1 MSMADSF
8 EKIPVQVFGTLDEG
22 SRFVGSQIAALIQGK
37 KARGQMAVLGLATG
51 STPKSLYAE
60 LVRLHRQEG
69 LSFANVISFNLD
81 EYYPIDQD
89 ALQSFNR
96 FMHEQLFSKVD
107 IDPANCHIPNGQ
119 WRKEDIKQHCLDY
132 ERLISQAG
140 GIDLQILGIGNNGHI
155 GFNEPG
161 SSHLSRTRLIPLD
174 NSTRIANAQ
183 DFQNISK
190 VPRLAITMGISTITA
205 ARRIVLMAWGQIKAP
220 VIRRAVEGHV
230 TEQVP
235 ASLLQQHNDCLFVTD
250 AMAAAELT
258 RFKSPWLTGECEWTP
273 AIVRK
278 AVVNMALKL
287 GKPILSLTNSDYND
301 NALSDLLVEKGDAYE
316 INLQVFYSLRDSI
329 TGWPGGKPGLS
340 GQTAHAERSTP
351 YPKRVLIFSPHPDD
365 DIISM
370 GGSFMR
376 LHDQGHQVHVAYQT
390 SGNIAVTDEFVTR
403 FLDFAVGFEVLAGID
418 SQRSAQILQSATS
431 FLAAKKTSDIDTP
444 EIRAI
449 KGLIRRCEARA
460 TCHYVGLPDERIH
473 FMNLPFYETGAI
485 EKRPMGE
492 DDIRLTMELLDRIK
506 PHQVYG
512 AGDLADPH
520 GTHKVCLDIVFESL
534 RRLRAA
540 GAPWVNDCWVWLYK
554 GAWQEWDISEIE
566 MAIPM
571 SPDQVLKKRF
581 GIFIHQSQKDM
592 VPFQGNDS
600 REFWQRAEDRNA
612 ATADLYAK
620 LGLTRYA
627 AMEKCLSGGSSEQ
640 RLVPNRPYLL
650 FPAKGSICSLLIFI
664 WRNRIVSQSDR
675 NGLPPGNRP
684 GFAEGSSPRLFLPS
698 G

>member
-1 MSMADSF
+1 MSMVDSF
-8 EKIPVQVFGTLDEG
+8 EKIPVKVFSSLEDG
-22 SRFVGSQIAALIQGK
+22 SRFAGKEIAALIKEKNAKGEK
-37 KARGQMAVLGLATG
+37 AVLGLATG
-51 STPKSLYAE
+51 STPKSLYTE
-60 LVRLHRQEG
+60 LVRLHREEG
-69 LSFANVISFNLD
+69 LSFKNVVTFNLD
-81 EYYPIDQD
+81 EYYPIDKD

-96 FMHEQLFSKVD
+96 FMIEQLFSKVD
-107 IDPANCHIPNGQ
+107 IDPANCHIPDGE
-119 WRKEDIKQHCLDY
+119 WKKEDIKQYCLKY
-132 ERLISQAG
+132 EEMIEQAG

-161 SSHLSRTRLIPLD
+161 SSLFSRTRLIPLD
-174 NSTRIANAQ
+174 NSTRIANSQ
-183 DFQNISK
+183 EFQNISK
-190 VPRLAITMGISTITA
+190 VPRLAVTMGISTIMK

-220 VIRRAVEGHV
+220 VIQRAVEGNV

-258 RFKSPWLTGECEWTP
+258 RFKSPWLTGDCEWTA
-273 AIVRK
+273 AIIRK

-287 GKPILSLTNSDYND
+287 DKPILSLTNSDYND

-316 INLQVFYSLRDSI
+316 INLQVFYLLRDSI
-329 TGWPGGKPGLS
+329 TGWPGGKPGN
-340 GQTAHAERSTP
+340 GQTAHAERSEP

-376 LHDQGHQVHVAYQT
+376 LHDQGHDVHVAYQT

-403 FLDFAVGFEVLAGID
+403 FLDFTVGFEVLAGID
-418 SQRSAQILQSATS
+418 NKKSSQILQNATQ
-431 FLAAKKTSDIDTP
+431 FLANKKASDIDTA
-444 EIRAI
+444 EIRSI
-449 KGLIRRCEARA
+449 KGLIRRCEAKA
-460 TCHYVGLPDERIH
+460 TCHYVGIKDENIH
-473 FMNLPFYETGAI
+473 FMNLPFYETGTI
-485 EKRPMGE
+485 EKKPMSE
-492 DDIRLTMELLDRIK
+492 NDIRLTMELLNKVK

-520 GTHKVCLDIVFESL
+520 GTHKVCLDILFESL
-534 RRLRAA
+534 RRLKAA
-540 GAPWVNDCWVWLYK
+540 GEPWVKDCWVWLYK

-592 VPFQGNDS
+592 VPFQGDDS

-612 ATADLYAK
+612 ATADLYAR

-627 AMEKCLSGGSSEQ
+627 AMEAFVRWK
-640 RLVPNRPYLL
+640 Y
-650 FPAKGSICSLLIFI
+650 
-664 WRNRIVSQSDR
+664 
-675 NGLPPGNRP
+675 
-684 GFAEGSSPRLFLPS
+684 
-698 G
+698 